1 MHDIM
6 KSKLSYKIDAVIL
19 CAALL
24 IAFTGIFFMG
34 ETKSPLH
41 ASSDIQ
47 NDRASALIENS
58 RLRCQ
63 RLLAEI
69 SPPSK
74 LDIDGDFLKT
84 PSGAI
89 AFAARDPRRPNEIAA
104 LVIDYS
110 GNTKI
115 GKPSFA
121 TADGR
126 DLLVLRQNNGVFVVE
141 IGNDQSPTVQIL
153 AEGVPF
159 EILYLRSPPHP
170 KEQK

>member
-24 IAFTGIFFMG
+24 IAFTGIFFIG

-47 NDRASALIENS
+47 NVRASALIENS

-69 SPPSK
+69 SPQSK
-74 LDIDGDFLKT
+74 LDFDGDFLKT

-89 AFAARDPRRPNEIAA
+89 AFAARDRRRPNEIAA

-126 DLLVLRQNNGVFVVE
+126 DLAILSQSSGVFAVGV
-141 IGNDQSPTVQIL
+141 GNDKNKTIQIFIDG
-153 AEGVPF
+153 APF
-159 EILYLRSPPHP
+159 ERLDLRPPVHP
-170 KEQK
+170 KDQN